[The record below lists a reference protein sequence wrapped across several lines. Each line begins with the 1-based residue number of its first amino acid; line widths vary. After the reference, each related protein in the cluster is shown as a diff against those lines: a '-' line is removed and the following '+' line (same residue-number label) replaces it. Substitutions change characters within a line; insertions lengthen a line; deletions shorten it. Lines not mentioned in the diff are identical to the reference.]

1 MDQTCAGEA
10 ETTMLAEMHR
20 ELIPVTS
27 ISTGTSGSAAVSH
40 PAIASCCSGWR
51 ARGRGGAAARPGA
64 CRAGDASSAAIVTAF
79 KLHHMCRGAAVRADR
94 ALAARLRSSPTFAAL
109 SEVAL
114 RCPLMSVTLSL
125 SVSTT
130 LHDAG
135 ARIEAHNA
143 GYPRAGK
150 HWRTPPAQS
159 APRASQPEWS

>member
-1 MDQTCAGEA
+1 MRKIRHVGVYVPVRMDQTCAGEA

-94 ALAARLRSSPTFAAL
+94 A
-109 SEVAL
+109 
-114 RCPLMSVTLSL
+114 
-125 SVSTT
+125 
-130 LHDAG
+130 
-135 ARIEAHNA
+135 
-143 GYPRAGK
+143 
-150 HWRTPPAQS
+150 
-159 APRASQPEWS
+159 

>member
-51 ARGRGGAAARPGA
+51 ARGRGGAATRPGA

-114 RCPLMSVTLSL
+114 RCPLMSVTLS
-125 SVSTT
+125 V
-130 LHDAG
+130 HDAG
-135 ARIEAHNA
+135 ARIEARNA

-150 HWRTPPAQS
+150 HSSTGAHLPRNRRRAPPS
-159 APRASQPEWS
+159 PTS